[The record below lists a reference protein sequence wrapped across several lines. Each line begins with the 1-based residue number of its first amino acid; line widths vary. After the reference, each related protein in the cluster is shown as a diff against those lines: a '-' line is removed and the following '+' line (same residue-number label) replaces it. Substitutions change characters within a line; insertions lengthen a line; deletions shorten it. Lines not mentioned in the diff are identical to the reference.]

1 MTAPAPLD
9 PETAYQTFLPAAQ
22 ALVADDVAAYYLDP
36 DRVLATIRT
45 AMQIFVAYKNQI
57 PRHLPRIELSTLE
70 SLPALGLALR
80 WSVQEAEKAAPNE
93 QILRHTVAEARQL
106 RGMILPI
113 VAALAENRLV
123 PQEHYD
129 YSARTSKPRDVAA
142 ECVALSSIFKTYAD
156 ALRNKHA
163 ADANIIQRAATIGA
177 WLQEQLPALPVAPR
191 DTKGTTTRPPPPL
204 LSAPPPPAVDLRDRI
219 ETLTM
224 ERYGNLRMVAR
235 YFCGEDYERF
245 APPLLR

>member
-1 MTAPAPLD
+1 VTAPAQLD
-9 PETAYQTFLPAAQ
+9 PETAYQRFLPAAQ
-22 ALVADDVAAYYLDP
+22 ALAADDVVAYYLDP

-57 PRHLPRIELSTLE
+57 PRHLPRIERPGLE

-80 WSVQEAEKAAPNE
+80 WSVEEAEKVAPNE

-163 ADANIIQRAATIGA
+163 ADANIIQRAATVGT
-177 WLQEQLPALPVAPR
+177 WLLENLRAPPVPTP
-191 DTKGTTTRPPPPL
+191 DTKRTPPPPPPEPR
-204 LSAPPPPAVDLRDRI
+204 SPPPPAVDLRDRF
-219 ETLTM
+219 ETLMM
-224 ERYGNLRMVAR
+224 ERYSNLRMVAR